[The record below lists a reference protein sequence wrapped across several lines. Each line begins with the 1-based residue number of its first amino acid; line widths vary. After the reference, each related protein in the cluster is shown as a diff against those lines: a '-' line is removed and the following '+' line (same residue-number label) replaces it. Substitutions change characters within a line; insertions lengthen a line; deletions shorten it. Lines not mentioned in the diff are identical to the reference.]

1 MRREFVGGPMDGT
14 KVPLSDDDLMD
25 EIHIDM
31 INLNGSVT
39 VHVYVEDEE
48 TGNYKYDGE

>member
-1 MRREFVGGPMDGT
+1 MKREFVGGPMDGT
-14 KVPLSDDDLMD
+14 GIPLDDQDLMD

-39 VHVYVEDEE
+39 VHVYTEDEKS
-48 TGNYKYDGE
+48 GNYK